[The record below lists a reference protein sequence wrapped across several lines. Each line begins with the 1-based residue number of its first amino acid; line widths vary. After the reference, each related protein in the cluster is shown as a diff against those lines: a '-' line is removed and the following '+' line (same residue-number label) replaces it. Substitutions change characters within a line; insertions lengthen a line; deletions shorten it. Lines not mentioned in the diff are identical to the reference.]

1 MANELRAISTLNFS
15 APQLAHSKLRG
26 ACLNLASAP
35 TDERAERFY
44 RHFDFKPFQ
53 QTPLRLC
60 LPMGRIANCSP
71 SGFP

>member
-1 MANELRAISTLNFS
+1 MANELGAVSTLNFS

-44 RHFDFKPFQ
+44 RHFDFNLDP
-53 QTPLRLC
+53 
-60 LPMGRIANCSP
+60 CSGDLK
-71 SGFP
+71 SCVTH